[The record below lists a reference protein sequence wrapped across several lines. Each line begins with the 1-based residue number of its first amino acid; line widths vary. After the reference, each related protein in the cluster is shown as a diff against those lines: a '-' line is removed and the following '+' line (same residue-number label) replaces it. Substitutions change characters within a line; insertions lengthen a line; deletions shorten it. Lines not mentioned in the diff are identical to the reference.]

1 MPLNQAELNRIR
13 VNAVQLYGPGDI
25 HAALDRMADEIT
37 AALGDTLPVVLC
49 VLTGGIIPTG
59 HLLTRL
65 SFPLETDYL
74 HATRY
79 RGETEGQEVHWVSE
93 PDISLTGRTVLI
105 VDDILD
111 EGHTLADVI
120 DFCRVSGAEQIYA
133 AVLIEKRHTRRVEDV
148 RADFVGLEVE
158 DRYVF
163 GFGMDYHGYLR
174 NLNGIFA
181 LGENHADKDATAT
194 AQRAEP

>member
-1 MPLNQAELNRIR
+1 MPLSQAELDR
-13 VNAVQLYGPGDI
+13 VRASAIQLYGPGDI
-25 HAALDRMADEIT
+25 HAALDRMAGEIT
-37 AALGDTLPVVLC
+37 AELEGTLPVVIC

-79 RGETEGQEVHWVSE
+79 RGETSGSEVHWMSE
-93 PDISLTGRTVLI
+93 PGISLEGRTLLV

-111 EGHTLADVI
+111 EGHTLADVLAY
-120 DFCRVSGAEQIYA
+120 CEQAGAERVYS
-133 AVLIEKRHTRRVEDV
+133 AVLIEKRHQRRAAGVQ
-148 RADFVGLEVE
+148 ADFTGLQVE

-163 GFGMDYHGYLR
+163 GFGMDYKGYLR
-174 NLNGIFA
+174 NLNGIYA
-181 LGENHADKDATAT
+181 LGEGS
-194 AQRAEP
+194 